1 MSIGWLAILQN
12 VPWADVIK
20 NAPKVAEGAKKLWNN
35 LSGSTPLAP
44 LSQAGGTA
52 RQSTAVP
59 TLDTLHT
66 RLGKTELAVDVLHR
80 QMLESSKLIEALAK
94 QNTLLIA
101 RVEANR
107 VRLRWLTA
115 LTLVLAVVAVT
126 ALTLALR
133 ATHT

>member
-1 MSIGWLAILQN
+1 MSSTHDLRKQPLKN

-44 LSQAGGTA
+44 LPQTGDTA
-52 RQSTAVP
+52 RQSTAAP
-59 TLDTLHT
+59 TLDTLHA
-66 RLGKTELAVDVLHR
+66 RLGKTELAVDALHR

-115 LTLVLAVVAVT
+115 LMLVLAAVAVT
-126 ALTLALR
+126 ALVLALR
-133 ATHT
+133 V